1 MGDDGRRGRANLF
14 MVANSFFRSCARVNT
29 RPIPQQTTTHA
40 WSGHCNFKRA
50 NKSRPFF
57 LRWMR
62 PMRASHTYHSH
73 CKLSPFF
80 PASFLPAKFHLLTD
94 TAPSKIP
101 LHSHPLAGPPRHF
114 HLQNCKRV
122 TCHNLLASP
131 TPPPAT
137 SPLSFLNEL
146 AIRANAQ
153 THTIIRARAHT
164 NTHTQT

>member
-1 MGDDGRRGRANLF
+1 MNCEGDDGRRGRANLF
-14 MVANSFFRSCARVNT
+14 MVANSFFRSWARVNT

-40 WSGHCNFKRA
+40 WRGHCNFKRA

-57 LRWMR
+57 LRWMQ
-62 PMRASHTYHSH
+62 PMRASHTHHSH

-122 TCHNLLASP
+122 TCHMSQ
-131 TPPPAT
+131 TCHMSHVT
-137 SPLSFLNEL
+137 ISLNVS
-146 AIRANAQ
+146 
-153 THTIIRARAHT
+153 HVTISL
-164 NTHTQT
+164 